1 MCHAYIATR
10 VHVARTHTNMLFLFF
25 LGGFFGDKIRNGA
38 FTYEDFT

>member
-25 LGGFFGDKIRNGA
+25 FFGDKIRNGA